1 MCYKPKGSSP
11 NSSRKIVRHTNSLE
25 IPLKQIN
32 FNSSTSSTSQA
43 IHASTEEDLALFF
56 DDKTEVSIFLN
67 NMKDEVSF
75 GIKEVESYRITRDNS
90 IILKLKPRFSKF
102 VIIYIYM
109 YIYIYYFYFFILF
122 IFLKNKINTNL

>member
-32 FNSSTSSTSQA
+32 FTSSTSSTSQA
-43 IHASTEEDLALFF
+43 IYASNEEDLALFF

-102 VIIYIYM
+102 VIIIYIYT
-109 YIYIYYFYFFILF
+109 YIYYFNFFILF